1 MQRTILAYTL
11 NPTSSNNEQIG
22 LIKPLAEI
30 VDNKLVELNRNNF
43 CPSMEVLIT
52 SYYSRLELKYPD
64 RKIFEITVSENPQEN
79 RCKYFA
85 KEVDARKIEPKAYF
99 EIIKADLPEAN
110 NRIINLN
117 NFPGTTYIFVN
128 NGEILYG
135 PLAWDKEGDDR
146 ICLKIITTP
155 LPGFAEMYG
164 QIYKIGLNSTKNH
177 NVVAHSSDG
186 DRYLISGLSI
196 IKDASLYD
204 YASDNEVVS
213 YCAKQTDHVTG
224 LKKVTE
230 TLKELA
236 GTLQASQISL
246 VQQRLAKLTKIADL
260 TDDYQDK
267 MVKGVSV
274 YLQSENGKKTI
285 ENYLEKY
292 ESSILVEFKKKHQGA
307 LESELTL
314 KKGKIDEA
322 EARIKEL
329 DDRKAELSQE
339 VQKQQQELQRS
350 REEAQKPNKEVAS
363 AEIAAY
369 LHEGNKEL
377 DELKKEIE
385 THKDLAEGLVT
396 IKNLKTTAE
405 HIKWNIKQE
414 ESTQQTLKETTKQL
428 RSELDAED
436 DALRKKLTGLKP
448 FIEAINGS
456 FISEEDETRK
466 IYVNVNSSSSE
477 VGQREV
483 IKAIQ
488 QVFVSHGRELDDW
501 QVVNLLICTQQSFI
515 TFLAGLPGVAK
526 TSSARLLAEIQN
538 LKPRIQEIS
547 VARGW
552 TTQKELIGFYNPL
565 SGRFQ
570 ASNTGLYGFLNAL
583 SGEENGQSTAMSY
596 ALLDEANLSPIEHY
610 WSAFMAMTDGEVER
624 ELILGRDK
632 LKIPANLRFIATINY
647 DGTTEPL
654 SDRVV
659 DRAPIIV
666 LESKELAKP
675 IKTDGPSLLLPISA
689 LKMNELFGNDQIP
702 PLFEYAEQ
710 SVFNDIRDTLSGTD
724 SVPGRPIIIS
734 PRKEKAI
741 RQFCGKARGIMNED
755 SDYFA
760 LDIAV
765 LQHILPLI
773 RGNGSPFSKR
783 LEMLKDKLEI
793 SGLKHSA
800 KYLSRMIAYGKD
812 DLHTYDFFC
821 W

>member
-11 NPTSSNNEQIG
+11 NPLPNNELMG
-22 LIKPLAEI
+22 LISPLAEI
-30 VDNKLVELNRNNF
+30 DGNKLIELNEDNF
-43 CPSMEVLIT
+43 CPSMAVFIT
-52 SYYSRLELKYPD
+52 THYSNLERKFPD
-64 RKIFEITVSENPQEN
+64 RKIFEITISESTESSQGGK
-79 RCKYFA
+79 CKYVA
-85 KEVDARKIEPKAYF
+85 KEENARKIEPKAYF

-128 NGEILYG
+128 DGEVLYG
-135 PLAWDKEGDDR
+135 PLAWDKEGDDQ
-146 ICLKIITTP
+146 ICLKIISTP
-155 LPGFAEMYG
+155 LPGFAEMCG
-164 QIYKIGLNSTKNH
+164 QIYKISLNSANKYT
-177 NVVAHSSDG
+177 VVAHRSGG

-204 YASDNEVVS
+204 YASDNEIVS
-213 YCAKQTDHVTG
+213 YCAKQTNHVTG
-224 LKKVTE
+224 LKNVTDK
-230 TLKELA
+230 LKELA
-236 GTLQASQISL
+236 GALQTSQIVL
-246 VQQRLAKLTKIADL
+246 VKQRLAKLNDISDFASQ
-260 TDDYQDK
+260 YQDE

-292 ESSILVEFKKKHQGA
+292 EPSILAKFKKDRQVE

-314 KKGKIDEA
+314 KKVKIDEA
-322 EARIKEL
+322 DGRIKEL
-329 DDRKAELSQE
+329 DDRKAKLSQE
-339 VQKQQQELQRS
+339 VQELQRS
-350 REEAQKPNKEVAS
+350 REEAQKPNEEVAS

-377 DELKKEIE
+377 EDLKKYIE
-385 THKDLAEGLVT
+385 THKDLVDGLVN
-396 IKNLKTTAE
+396 IENLKTTAE
-405 HIKWNIKQE
+405 HIKYNIKQE
-414 ESTQQTLKETTKQL
+414 EITQQTLKETTKQL

-436 DALRKKLTGLKP
+436 IALRKKLTELRP

-477 VGQREV
+477 VGQRDV

-501 QVVNLLICTQQSFI
+501 QVANLLICTQQSFI
-515 TFLAGLPGVAK
+515 TFLAGLPGVGK
-526 TSSARLLAEIQN
+526 TSLARLLAEIQN
-538 LKPRIQEIS
+538 LKPRIQEVS

-552 TTQKELIGFYNPL
+552 TTQKELIGFFNPL
-565 SGRFQ
+565 SSRFQ
-570 ASNTGLYGFLNAL
+570 ASNTGFYGFLNAL
-583 SGEENGQSTAMSY
+583 SGEENDPSTAMSY

-610 WSAFMAMTDGEVER
+610 WSAFMAMADGEVER

-675 IKTDGPSLLLPISA
+675 IKTDEPSLLLPISA
-689 LKMNELFGNDQIP
+689 LKMNELFGNDLTLP
-702 PLFEYAEQ
+702 VFDYAEQ
-710 SVFNDIRDTLSGTD
+710 SVFNDIRETLSGTD
-724 SVPGRPIIIS
+724 SVLGRPIIIS

-783 LEMLKDKLEI
+783 LEMLKEKLED
-793 SGLKHSA
+793 SGLHYSA
-800 KYLSRMIAYGKD
+800 KYLNRMISYGKG